1 MNEQRRCLVG
11 RDDDAGWIIGLAI
24 ALFVIA
30 MIVAIAVYGGI
41 FIGGFHSLKNYIL
54 AFKHN
59 VVDSNRKPVLAA

>member
-11 RDDDAGWIIGLAI
+11 HDDDYGGAIGLAI

-30 MIVAIAVYGGI
+30 MIVAIAVYGGA
-41 FIGGFHSLKNYIL
+41 FIGGFYSLKNYIL

-59 VVDSNRKPVLAA
+59 VVDSNRKPVPVA